1 MKVMLHLGMSNVVA
15 EQERTAVL
23 KKTNGPP
30 VDRPFVFNYNPKE
43 FFN

>member
-1 MKVMLHLGMSNVVA
+1 MKVMLHCGMSKVVV
-15 EQERTAVL
+15 ERTAAL

-30 VDRPFVFNYNPKE
+30 VDRPFVFKYTPKE